1 MTNENSG
8 LRRSISLPLFVFY
21 GLGNTLGAGIYV
33 LVGKVA
39 GQAGMFAP
47 LSFLIAAGV
56 AAFTAFTY
64 AELASR
70 FPLSAGEAVYVQHGL
85 GRRTLA
91 IGAGVFIALSGV
103 VSSAALSRGFVG
115 YLQVLV
121 PIPDWAG
128 VVLLVLILGGLAV
141 WGMVQSVW
149 MASVLTLVE
158 VGGLLWVIWAAGGT
172 LATLPERA
180 PELIAAASSSAI
192 WPGILTGAFL
202 AFYAFLGFEDMVN
215 VAEEVRNP
223 RRAIPWGILLV
234 LLFSAVLYVVVTL
247 VSVLSLPPQELSRSA
262 APLAAVLERSNG
274 VSPVYISLISIAA
287 VTNGAL
293 IQIIMVSRILYGMSR
308 QGWLPPV
315 FGRTSARTHTPVLAT
330 VLVCVGIITFALWF
344 PLAILAGITSFLILI
359 VFALVNLSL
368 VRIKRREEAGSTVA
382 TYPVWIPVAGLV
394 LSLLLLSVSLWG
406 IAANHAS

>member
-274 VSPVYISLISIAA
+274 
-287 VTNGAL
+287 AL